1 MQLLVP
7 NHLLGET
14 EIDEFNLILVVIHD
28 VFGLYV
34 PMDYVFFMTMN
45 ERAYDL
51 LNGLCSHVLT
61 HLPLVIGQLLKQLT
75 ARAKLHD

>member
-1 MQLLVP
+1 VQLLVP